1 MLTRWLLGL
10 GIAAT
15 LAANLA
21 RGLGHSTIG
30 ATVHLASRLALVRV
44 APTGST

>member
-1 MLTRWLLGL
+1 MQEDAVPMFTGWLLGL

-15 LAANLA
+15 LATN
-21 RGLGHSTIG
+21 
-30 ATVHLASRLALVRV
+30 LASRLALVRV